1 MSRVAAIINFWF
13 GAAGSENYGCYR
25 PWWFLASP
33 ETDQQIQD
41 LFATDYEF
49 AAAGYLDGWQG
60 WSWSCLALILLLDQ
74 IPRNCFRGEAAALA
88 TDAAA
93 LEIAKQA
100 ILAGVDQ
107 EFLPV
112 QRWFFYLP
120 LEHSEDLADQ
130 IQCLELF
137 HRLPEHSDQYFAV
150 AAAQQHHKIIKEFGR
165 FPHRNQLLGRVST
178 AAELAYLEQPDAFR
192 F

>member
-1 MSRVAAIINFWF
+1 MSRVEAIIKFWF

-33 ETDQQIQD
+33 ETDRHIQKS
-41 LFATDYEF
+41 FTNDYEF

-60 WSWSCLALILLLDQ
+60 WPWSCLALILLLDQ
-74 IPRNCFRGEAAALA
+74 IPRNLFRGQPETFA
-88 TDAAA
+88 TDAMA

-100 ILAGVDQ
+100 ILNGVDQ

-120 LEHSEDLADQ
+120 LEHSENLADQ

-137 HRLPEHSDQYFAV
+137 LALPEHPDKHFAV

-165 FPHRNQLLGRVST
+165 FPHRNQVLGKVST
-178 AAELAYLEQPDAFR
+178 SAELAYLEQPDAFHL
-192 F
+192 

>member
-1 MSRVAAIINFWF
+1 MSRVEAIIKFWF
-13 GAAGSENYGCYR
+13 GAAGSENYGRYR

-33 ETDQQIQD
+33 ETDQQLHS

-60 WSWSCLALILLLDQ
+60 WPWSCLALILLLDQ
-74 IPRNCFRGEAAALA
+74 LPRNLYRGQTEAFT

-93 LEIAKQA
+93 LSIAKQA
-100 ILAGVDQ
+100 LLSGVDQ
-107 EFLPV
+107 EFLPI

-120 LEHSEDLADQ
+120 LQHSENLADQ
-130 IQCLELF
+130 IQSLELF
-137 HRLPEHSDQYFAV
+137 LALPGHLDQHFAV

-165 FPHRNQLLGRVST
+165 FPHRNQVLGRIST
-178 AAELAYLEQPDAFR
+178 AAELAYLEQPDAFHG
-192 F
+192 